1 MKSITKLSDE
11 IINTLDSNKTYTHL
25 STIVKELIENSIDA
39 KASKISIKL
48 LKGGLEL
55 IEVKDDDV
63 GMSRETLEKL
73 CQRFSST
80 KIDSYNDL
88 NSLETFGFRGE
99 ALSILSYI
107 STLTII
113 SRDKNSDIGYQ
124 AVFINGKIDKKNN
137 IKNIVCNIGT
147 VIQAQNIFYN
157 NPIRLNY
164 YTKNKNDEL
173 EDIINTSAK
182 IAFHFIHI
190 SFSLCTDNNRNN
202 IFITNGL
209 SNDIKNENEIL
220 ELRKK
225 LANKLFNQDLSDGF
239 FKFDNNEVDNNNLN
253 NASSGIAFNL
263 KTINNNMKNFKF
275 ICYHTKPSN
284 YIKKSKLII
293 FINNRLVK
301 INSLKKIFNDTYN
314 KFLVKK
320 GNFFAYL
327 SINCPPELLDV
338 NVKANKSEV
347 FFQNED
353 QLLENFGNLLE
364 SVLREEI
371 NSKNYYA
378 GEYKGFGID
387 NKKENELLFDEIKD
401 KKNIYAKDKIRVDN
415 RNISIERYLSLK
427 KIDSKTR
434 PKLAN
439 NEDIE
444 INNDNNNKGL
454 NLGKLN
460 DNDFYFIQKKIE
472 KENELTFANIILK
485 EIYQNLFLQEKE
497 LKEFNKNENKR
508 EIEKDKGNFEEEKSE
523 KDKDNNNELID
534 EEENKINL
542 GLNNIFK
549 QGIYVG
555 FIKSNLNFTLQ
566 NHTSIYLINTR
577 VLLQEYFFY
586 QLLISHNGL
595 NSFVETIKLNSES
608 FSLENLFSF
617 ISNQFRDNI
626 EQKKHSEIMF
636 QNIDYVKTN
645 IIPTIKVLMKGIA
658 GFNENNI
665 IDEIKIIN
673 FFNND
678 KFIMFCLDYIP
689 LLYFSI
695 IEHIYF
701 LQEEKSSIQ
710 ENKNI
715 NCIIDLI
722 KIISYYYATAYIQFL
737 QKENEEFINI
747 FYRDIILYD
756 IKVDKNFALRK
767 KLKPQEICEKLI
779 DTETL
784 YTVFERC

>member
-1 MKSITKLSDE
+1 MKQITKLSDE
-11 IINTLDSNKTYTHL
+11 IINTLDSNKTFTHL

-39 KASKISIKL
+39 KASKINIKL

-55 IEVKDDDV
+55 IEVKDDGM

-80 KIDSYNDL
+80 KIESYNDL

-113 SRDKNSDIGYQ
+113 TRDKNSDIGYQ

-157 NPIRLNY
+157 NPIRLSY

-173 EDIINTSAK
+173 EDIINTAAK

-209 SNDIKNENEIL
+209 NNNNASENEIL

-239 FKFDNNEVDNNNLN
+239 FKFDNEVNNDNIN

-263 KTINNNMKNFKF
+263 KTINNTMKNFKF
-275 ICYHTKPSN
+275 VCYHTKPSN
-284 YIKKSKLII
+284 YIKKSKLIV

-327 SINCPPELLDV
+327 SINCPPELVDV

-347 FFQNED
+347 FFQNEE

-378 GEYKGFGID
+378 GEYKGFDTD
-387 NKKENELLFDEIKD
+387 NKKDNELLFDEVKD

-427 KIDSKTR
+427 KIDSKQR
-434 PKLAN
+434 PKPN
-439 NEDIE
+439 
-444 INNDNNNKGL
+444 NNDNQKNEENNINL
-454 NLGKLN
+454 NMDNNGN
-460 DNDFYFIQKKIE
+460 DDINSIQKRID
-472 KENELTFANIILK
+472 KENQLSFANLILK
-485 EIYQNLFLQEKE
+485 EIYENLFLQEKDII
-497 LKEFNKNENKR
+497 KQNNENNKK
-508 EIEKDKGNFEEEKSE
+508 ENDKVNEEQKSDNE
-523 KDKDNNNELID
+523 KDNNSI
-534 EEENKINL
+534 EEDENKINI

-549 QGIYVG
+549 NGVYIG
-555 FIKSNLNFTLQ
+555 FINNNLNFTLQ
-566 NHTSIYLINTR
+566 YQTSIYLINTR

-586 QLLISHNGL
+586 QLLISHSGD
-595 NSFVETIKLNSES
+595 NSYVENIKLNAES
-608 FSLENLFSF
+608 FSLSNLLSF
-617 ISNQFRDNI
+617 ISNQFYDNT
-626 EQKKHSEIMF
+626 EQRNHSDIMI
-636 QNIDYVKTN
+636 QKIDYIN
-645 IIPTIKVLMKGIA
+645 STIMPIAKILTKGIIE
-658 GFNENNI
+658 FDDNNI
-665 IDEIKIIN
+665 INKIKIVN
-673 FFNND
+673 FFKND
-678 KFIMFCLDYIP
+678 KFILFCLDYIP
-689 LLYFSI
+689 LIYFSI

-701 LQEEKSSIQ
+701 FKEEKSNIQ

-722 KIISYYYATAYIQFL
+722 KIISYYYATAYTAFL
-737 QKENEEFINI
+737 KKENEEFISI

>member
-1 MKSITKLSDE
+1 MKKLNRLSEE

-25 STIVKELIENSIDA
+25 SKIVKELIENSIDA

-48 LKGGLEL
+48 LKAGLEL
-55 IEVKDDDV
+55 IEVKDDGV
-63 GMSRETLEKL
+63 GMSRDTLEKL

-80 KIDSYNDL
+80 KIENYNDL

-124 AVFINGKIDKKNN
+124 AVFINGKLDKKNN

-164 YTKNKNDEL
+164 YSKNKNDEL
-173 EDIINTSAK
+173 EDIINTVSK
-182 IAFHFIHI
+182 IAFHFINI
-190 SFSLCTDNNRNN
+190 SFSLCTNNNRNN
-202 IFITNGL
+202 ILITNGL
-209 SNDIKNENEIL
+209 REENNNEKDIL

-239 FKFDNNEVDNNNLN
+239 FKFDNEIEQNNS
-253 NASSGIAFNL
+253 SSGIAFNL
-263 KTINNNMKNFKF
+263 KNINNNIKNFKF
-275 ICYHTKPSN
+275 VCYHTKPSN

-301 INSLKKIFNDTYN
+301 KNSFKKIFSDTYN
-314 KFLVKK
+314 KFLIKK

-327 SINCPPELLDV
+327 SITCPPELLDV

-378 GEYKGFGID
+378 GEYKGFNSE
-387 NKKENELLFDEIKD
+387 NKKENELLFDETKD

-415 RNISIERYLSLK
+415 KNISIERFLSLK

-434 PKLAN
+434 PKPKNNDENNNFSN
-439 NEDIE
+439 NE
-444 INNDNNNKGL
+444 
-454 NLGKLN
+454 
-460 DNDFYFIQKKIE
+460 YYSIQKKIE
-472 KENELTFANIILK
+472 KDNQLAFANLILK
-485 EIYQNLFLQEKE
+485 EIYENLFLQEKDIKN
-497 LKEFNKNENKR
+497 LSKQNKEG
-508 EIEKDKGNFEEEKSE
+508 DKIDIEEEQKSE
-523 KDKDNNNELID
+523 NNDSIE

-542 GLNNIFK
+542 ALNTIFK
-549 QGIYVG
+549 EGVFIG
-555 FIKSNLNFTLQ
+555 FIKSNLKFTLQ
-566 NHTSIYLINTR
+566 YQTSLYLVNTR

-586 QLLISHNGL
+586 QILTSHNGS
-595 NSFVETIKLNSES
+595 NSFIENIKINCDT
-608 FSLENLFSF
+608 FSLENLFYF
-617 ISNQFRDNI
+617 ISEQFSDNKEKKDHADI
-626 EQKKHSEIMF
+626 MLQK
-636 QNIDYVKTN
+636 IDYIKSN
-645 IIPTIKVLMKGIA
+645 IIPITKILTKGVIS
-658 GFNENNI
+658 FNDNNI
-665 IDEIKIIN
+665 IEEIKMVN
-673 FFNND
+673 FFKND
-678 KFIMFCLDYIP
+678 KFIIFCMDYIP
-689 LLYFSI
+689 LIYFSI

-701 LQEEKSSIQ
+701 FKEEKSNLQ

-722 KIISYYYATAYIQFL
+722 KIISYYYATAYIDFL
-737 QKENEEFINI
+737 KKEKEDFISI
-747 FYRDIILYD
+747 FFRDIILYD
-756 IKVDKNFALRK
+756 IKADKNFSLRK
-767 KLKPQEICEKLI
+767 KLKSEEICKKLV

>member
-1 MKSITKLSDE
+1 MKITKLSDE
-11 IINTLDSNKTYTHL
+11 IINTLDSNKTYTRL
-25 STIVKELIENSIDA
+25 STIIKELIENSIDA

-48 LKGGLEL
+48 LEGGLEL
-55 IEVKDDDV
+55 IEVKDDGI
-63 GMSRETLEKL
+63 GMNRETLEKL

-80 KIDSYNDL
+80 KIESYNDL

-124 AVFINGKIDKKNN
+124 AVFINGKIEPKNN

-147 VIQAQNIFYN
+147 VIQAHRLFYN
-157 NPIRLNY
+157 NPIRLNFY
-164 YTKNKNDEL
+164 KNNKNNEL
-173 EDIINTSAK
+173 EDIINTAAK
-182 IAFHFIHI
+182 IAFHFINI

-209 SNDIKNENEIL
+209 NSENNNEKDIL

-225 LANKLFNQDLSDGF
+225 LASKLFNQNLSDGF
-239 FKFDNNEVDNNNLN
+239 FKFDNNEVDDNNLN
-253 NASSGIAFNL
+253 NKSSGITFNL
-263 KTINNNMKNFKF
+263 KTIINTMKNFKF
-275 ICYHTKPSN
+275 VCYHTKPSA

-327 SINCPPELLDV
+327 SINCPPELLDI

-378 GEYKGFGID
+378 GEYKGFGTD
-387 NKKENELLFDEIKD
+387 NKKENDLLFDEVKD

-434 PKLAN
+434 PKP
-439 NEDIE
+439 
-444 INNDNNNKGL
+444 INNDNNENINDGSKDL
-454 NLGKLN
+454 NLGN
-460 DNDFYFIQKKIE
+460 SDNNEFYSIQKKIE
-472 KENELTFANIILK
+472 KENELAFAHIILK
-485 EIYQNLFLQEKE
+485 EIYQNLFLQEKD
-497 LKEFNKNENKR
+497 LNKLNKDENKI
-508 EIEKDKGNFEEEKSE
+508 EIDKNNDKIEEEKSE
-523 KDKDNNNELID
+523 KDKDNNELID
-534 EEENKINL
+534 EEENKINI

-549 QGIYVG
+549 QGVYVG

-566 NHTSIYLINTR
+566 NQTSIYLINTR

-586 QLLISHNGL
+586 QLLISHNDL

-617 ISNQFRDNI
+617 ISNQFYDNPD
-626 EQKKHSEIMF
+626 QKNHSDIMYK
-636 QNIDYVKTN
+636 NIDYVKTN
-645 IIPTIKVLMKGIA
+645 IIPTAKVLMKGIA
-658 GFNENNI
+658 SFNNKNI

-673 FFNND
+673 FFKND
-678 KFIMFCLDYIP
+678 KFVIFCLDYIP

-701 LQEEKSSIQ
+701 LKEEKSSIQ

-722 KIISYYYATAYIQFL
+722 KIISYYYATAYMEFL

-779 DTETL
+779 DT
-784 YTVFERC
+784 VS

>member
-1 MKSITKLSDE
+1 MKSINKLSEE
-11 IINTLDSNKTYTHL
+11 IINTLDSNKTFTHL

-55 IEVKDDDV
+55 IEVKDD
-63 GMSRETLEKL
+63 GMGMNRETLEKL

-80 KIDSYNDL
+80 KIESYNDL

-173 EDIINTSAK
+173 EDIINTAAK

-209 SNDIKNENEIL
+209 SNDNNNENDIL

-239 FKFDNNEVDNNNLN
+239 FKFDNENDNNINSSN
-253 NASSGIAFNL
+253 SGIAFNL
-263 KTINNNMKNFKF
+263 KTINNTMKNFKF
-275 ICYHTKPSN
+275 VCYHTKPSN
-284 YIKKSKLII
+284 YIKKSKLIV

-338 NVKANKSEV
+338 NVRANKSEV
-347 FFQNED
+347 FFQNEE

-378 GEYKGFGID
+378 GEYKGFDSD
-387 NKKENELLFDEIKD
+387 NKKENEILFDEVKD

-434 PKLAN
+434 PKPSSNNDGNEN
-439 NEDIE
+439 NE
-444 INNDNNNKGL
+444 NNIKNNYN
-454 NLGKLN
+454 NE
-460 DNDFYFIQKKIE
+460 YYSIQKKIE
-472 KENELTFANIILK
+472 KENELTFK
-485 EIYQNLFLQEKE
+485 K
-497 LKEFNKNENKR
+497 
-508 EIEKDKGNFEEEKSE
+508 
-523 KDKDNNNELID
+523 
-534 EEENKINL
+534 KI
-542 GLNNIFK
+542 
-549 QGIYVG
+549 
-555 FIKSNLNFTLQ
+555 
-566 NHTSIYLINTR
+566 
-577 VLLQEYFFY
+577 
-586 QLLISHNGL
+586 
-595 NSFVETIKLNSES
+595 
-608 FSLENLFSF
+608 
-617 ISNQFRDNI
+617 
-626 EQKKHSEIMF
+626 
-636 QNIDYVKTN
+636 
-645 IIPTIKVLMKGIA
+645 
-658 GFNENNI
+658 
-665 IDEIKIIN
+665 
-673 FFNND
+673 
-678 KFIMFCLDYIP
+678 
-689 LLYFSI
+689 
-695 IEHIYF
+695 
-701 LQEEKSSIQ
+701 
-710 ENKNI
+710 
-715 NCIIDLI
+715 
-722 KIISYYYATAYIQFL
+722 
-737 QKENEEFINI
+737 
-747 FYRDIILYD
+747 
-756 IKVDKNFALRK
+756 
-767 KLKPQEICEKLI
+767 
-779 DTETL
+779 
-784 YTVFERC
+784 